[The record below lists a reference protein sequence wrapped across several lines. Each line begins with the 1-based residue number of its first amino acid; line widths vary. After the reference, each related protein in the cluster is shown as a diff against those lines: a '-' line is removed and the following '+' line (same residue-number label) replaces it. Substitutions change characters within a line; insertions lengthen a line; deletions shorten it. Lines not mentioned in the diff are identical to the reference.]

1 MEVLNNF
8 RKNVKWRFQNPATS
22 VDWNEILFVSILLL
36 VAGLLCFKLSVHMLN
51 MERNITICCPN

>member
-1 MEVLNNF
+1 MEVLNIF

-36 VAGLLCFKLSVHMLN
+36 VVGLLCFKLSVHMLN
-51 MERNITICCPN
+51 MERNITICRPN